1 MCKPYNNENREGFMG
16 HVGFDHRGSSDTVF
30 PSSPVIRGKGLSFM
44 GTCGMLVVEN
54 LEVSS
59 SLPSQSPLSSFPPS
73 CGLTLPFLSPSV
85 PILPSSV
92 IQSQCPM
99 ENQELSKIFSK
110 KDDVD
115 TLCQMSIGN
124 PNLDV
129 VESQF
134 AYLNQMPEGFNPLKS
149 KPNLP
154 NEVSNLVTVSQ
165 GDVEFSPVGKF
176 QIEGFSLRKMA
187 KVHEFLSSLDIKVYS
202 RRKNRFSTGI

>member
-16 HVGFDHRGSSDTVF
+16 HVGFDHRGSSDMVF

-44 GTCGMLVVEN
+44 GTCGMLVAEN

-99 ENQELSKIFSK
+99 ENQEISEIFSK

-134 AYLNQMPEGFNPLKS
+134 AYLN
-149 KPNLP
+149 
-154 NEVSNLVTVSQ
+154 
-165 GDVEFSPVGKF
+165 
-176 QIEGFSLRKMA
+176 
-187 KVHEFLSSLDIKVYS
+187 
-202 RRKNRFSTGI
+202 

>member
-99 ENQELSKIFSK
+99 ENQEISEIFSK

-202 RRKNRFSTGI
+202 RRKNRFSTSI

>member
-1 MCKPYNNENREGFMG
+1 
-16 HVGFDHRGSSDTVF
+16 
-30 PSSPVIRGKGLSFM
+30 
-44 GTCGMLVVEN
+44 
-54 LEVSS
+54 
-59 SLPSQSPLSSFPPS
+59 
-73 CGLTLPFLSPSV
+73 
-85 PILPSSV
+85 
-92 IQSQCPM
+92 M

>member
-1 MCKPYNNENREGFMG
+1 MG

-99 ENQELSKIFSK
+99 ENQEISEIFSK

-165 GDVEFSPVGKF
+165 GDVEFSPVGEF